1 MSYQTGSNILVAVGP
16 ELAATGTAALANSG
30 KVLRIVDSP
39 GLKLNRANIM
49 SAERNDAMMRPQ
61 ARLGF
66 KTVDGSFNSEW
77 SVGGMMD
84 DLLAALLRTT
94 WTASSTITYDG
105 GAALTSLEIT
115 ANNTITSV
123 GTTSFVGAIYVG
135 DIIYLTDM
143 SNVLNNN
150 INLRVTA
157 VAANALT
164 VAGTPLT
171 VQVADVACSLI
182 RRKKLYAPTT
192 PTRLAFS
199 IEQYNEDID
208 LSELFI
214 GCRLVGAKFSF
225 KPGAHAMVTWTFLG
239 MDRTLLL
246 VGTSPWFTAPTV
258 TTGISVVADDSQIIQ
273 AATVVST
280 YTGMDLDFTI
290 AAKGEPTIG
299 SLVSPDIFDNDL
311 SCSGTI
317 TGLRSSFAELINYDA
332 ETEFAIGMKLE
343 EPIVAPRPT
352 LGLYLPRV
360 KIGGI
365 DAPLGG
371 DGAQIETRSLLI
383 GPAVATTTLHASPV
397 IFHSS
402 GA

>member
-1 MSYQTGSNILVAVGP
+1 MPFQTGSNYLVAIGP
-16 ELAATGTAALANSG
+16 ELVATGTPALANSG
-30 KVLRIVDSP
+30 KILRTVDSP

-49 SAERNDAMMRPQ
+49 SAERNDAMTRPM

-66 KTVDGSFNSEW
+66 KSVDGSYNSEW
-77 SVGGMMD
+77 SVGGMQD

-94 WTASSTITYDG
+94 WAVAATRTYDNT
-105 GAALTSLEIT
+105 AALTSLEIT
-115 ANNTITSV
+115 GTNTITQV
-123 GTTSFVGAIYVG
+123 GTTSFVGAIFEG
-135 DIIYLTDM
+135 DIIYLTNM

-150 INLRVTA
+150 INLRVLT
-157 VAANALT
+157 VAANVLT

-171 VQVADVACSLI
+171 VQVADIACELI
-182 RRKKLYAPTT
+182 RRKKVYTPAT
-192 PTRLAFS
+192 PTRLSFS
-199 IEQYNEDID
+199 VEQYNEDID

-214 GCRLVGAKFSF
+214 GCRLVGVKFSF
-225 KPGAHAMVTWTFLG
+225 KPGAHATITWTFQG

-246 VGTSPWFTAPTV
+246 VGTSPWFTAPPV
-258 TTGISVVADDSQIIQ
+258 TTGISVVADDSVIV
-273 AATVVST
+273 AGGTVVT
-280 YTGMDLDFTI
+280 NYTGLDLDFAI
-290 AAKGEPTIG
+290 AAKGEPCIG
-299 SLVSPDIFDNDL
+299 SLISPDIFDNDL
-311 SCSGTI
+311 SVSGSV
-317 TGLRSSFAELINYDA
+317 TGLRSSFAALIDYDA
-332 ETEFAIGMKLE
+332 ETEFALGMKLE
-343 EPIVAPRPT
+343 EPITAPKPT
-352 LGLYLPRV
+352 VSLWLPRV

>member
-1 MSYQTGSNILVAVGP
+1 MAYQTGSNYLVAIGP
-16 ELAATGTAALANSG
+16 ELVATGTAALANSG
-30 KVLRIVDSP
+30 KILRTVDSP
-39 GLKLNRANIM
+39 GMKLNRANIM
-49 SAERNDAMMRPQ
+49 SAERNDAMMRPM

-66 KTVDGSFNSEW
+66 KSADGSFNSEW
-77 SVGGMMD
+77 SVGGMQD

-105 GAALTSLEIT
+105 GAALTSLEVT
-115 ANNTITSV
+115 AAGEITSV
-123 GTTSFVGAIYVG
+123 GTTSFVGAIFAG

-143 SNVLNNN
+143 STAANNN
-150 INLRVTA
+150 VNCRVLS
-157 VAANALT
+157 VAANVLT
-164 VAGTPLT
+164 LAGTPLT
-171 VQVADVACSLI
+171 IQVADAACSLI
-182 RRKKLYAPTT
+182 RRKKVYAPTT
-192 PTRLAFS
+192 PTRLSFS

-208 LSELFI
+208 LSELFL
-214 GCRLVGAKFSF
+214 GCRLIGVKFSF
-225 KPGAHAMVTWTFLG
+225 KPGAHATVTWTFLG

-258 TTGISVVADDSQIIQ
+258 TTGISVVADDSVIV
-273 AATVVST
+273 AGGAVVAN

-290 AAKGEPTIG
+290 AAKGEPCIG
-299 SLVSPDIFDNDL
+299 SLISPDIFDNDL
-311 SCSGTI
+311 SCSGSI
-317 TGLRSSFAELINYDA
+317 TGLRSSFANLIDYDA
-332 ETEFAIGMKLE
+332 ETEFAVGMKLE
-343 EPIVAPRPT
+343 EPVAAPRPT
-352 LGLYLPRV
+352 VSLWLPRV